1 MLLQVFHTAPLFR
14 VHTLVAASIAPLAAA
29 DRRRTIDTDLWL
41 SDGTYV
47 KVRTVRDEQHAEIGY
62 VSVKLPRDKGQ
73 DAQAVVAGF
82 EEIIERIQP
91 GCWLRGR
98 CAAAKLAS
106 GMRSDDGSATSTI
119 ARLTSPC
126 RNDPKVAP
134 YMLMENKGTNKAKLD
149 QVLLGAELV
158 ARGMR
163 VKRCLVFLGVCI
175 RKALIHIVVLR

>member
-1 MLLQVFHTAPLFR
+1 M
-14 VHTLVAASIAPLAAA
+14 
-29 DRRRTIDTDLWL
+29 
-41 SDGTYV
+41 
-47 KVRTVRDEQHAEIGY
+47 KVRTVYDEHGEIGY

-73 DAQAVVAGF
+73 DAEAVVAGF

-91 GCWLRGR
+91 ECFQRGR
-98 CAAAKLAS
+98 CAAAKLAC

-134 YMLMENKGTNKAKLD
+134 YMLMENNGTNKAKLD
-149 QVLLGAELV
+149 KVLLGAELV
-158 ARGMR
+158 DSGMR

>member
-1 MLLQVFHTAPLFR
+1 MSDTEFE
-14 VHTLVAASIAPLAAA
+14 LA
-29 DRRRTIDTDLWL
+29 
-41 SDGTYV
+41 DGTI
-47 KVRTVRDEQHAEIGY
+47 VRIVRDKQHGEIAY
-62 VSVKLPRDKGQ
+62 ISVKLPRDEGR
-73 DAQAVVAGF
+73 DAEAVVAGF

-91 GCWLRGR
+91 GCFQRGR
-98 CAAAKLAS
+98 CAAAKLAC

-134 YMLMENKGTNKAKLD
+134 YMLMENNGTNKAKLD
-149 QVLLGAELV
+149 KVLLGAELV
-158 ARGMR
+158 GRGMR